1 MNLSMSSKLIVCGVC
16 EYRNINKPSVVWCS
30 ECDEGLCKECQ
41 EHHAASKVSR
51 DHSCVQISEY
61 QKLPANILEIT
72 HNCPKHNEKYQ
83 IFCKK
88 HDSPCCRRC
97 VVESHDQCG
106 GLNAIDDVIQN
117 VKSSNAFLEIEQ
129 MLVEVSENLQRIR
142 KGRQDNIQSLK
153 ENKTKIELEIKETR
167 ILINDH
173 LDKLQESLLKELYA
187 AEEKENKKIS
197 CLISSI
203 QEKEMEIT
211 EYLTNF
217 DKIKQHASDLQTFVA
232 MKHIQQD
239 VSKNEQFIESM
250 LKEDKTNNVTLSF
263 KKEKVFENLPT
274 TLIKM
279 GPIIVDTM
287 SSDITLTRRKNKQA
301 QIMLPSTH
309 VPTIDDIKLT
319 LKQTVNTM
327 GAYITDCSLL
337 PDGRMI
343 FSGYES
349 NKIYVIKTD
358 GSLDFTLQTGS
369 CTSHMHFK
377 EDIQKLVVTSGIEKS
392 ITIIDMKNRKTEKLI
407 QCGSSVYGIAYNNGQ
422 LFYNGYDSGLCVVS
436 LDNDSVTQLENV
448 KLRSNS
454 SIAIWSDQLY
464 YLNIDDSVVCCDLQ
478 GKLKWKSELAS
489 FLRSAQGIAVDNH
502 GRVYISGFYSH
513 NVVVISP
520 DGHKHRVLLLKK
532 DGIKNPQSLFF
543 DRTNN
548 KLLISNQTNEAFLY
562 DVSNK

>member
-263 KKEKVFENLPT
+263 EKENTFENLPT
-274 TLIKM
+274 ALNKMGTIILDTRSSNTTLI
-279 GPIIVDTM
+279 I
-287 SSDITLTRRKNKQA
+287 RKNKQA
-301 QIMLPSTH
+301 QIIVPTTH
-309 VPTIDDIKLT
+309 VPTVDDLKLT
-319 LKQTVNTM
+319 LRQTIKTIGEN
-327 GAYITDCSLL
+327 ITGCSLL

-343 FSGYES
+343 FSCYFSGQI
-349 NKIYVIKTD
+349 NVMKTD
-358 GSLDFTLQTGS
+358 GSLDFTLHPGS
-369 CTSHMHFK
+369 YTSHIHFI
-377 EDIQKLVVTSGIEKS
+377 EDSQKLVVTSGIEKS
-392 ITIIDMKNRKTEKLI
+392 ITTINMKDRKTEKMI
-407 QCGSSVYGIAYNNGQ
+407 QCGSSVYGIVHKDGQ

-436 LDNDSVTQLENV
+436 LDDESVTHLVNDT
-448 KLRSNS
+448 LPSNC

-464 YLNIDDSVVCCDLQ
+464 YINDDDSVVCCDLQ
-478 GKLKWKSELAS
+478 GKLKWKSELKP
-489 FLRSAQGIAVDNH
+489 FLQCAQGIAVDNH
-502 GRVYISGFYSH
+502 GRVYVSGFHSH

-520 DGHKHRVLLLKK
+520 DGNKHRVLLLEK
-532 DGIKNPQSLFF
+532 DGIKNPQALFF

-548 KLLISNQTNEAFLY
+548 KLLIANKRYQAFLY
-562 DVSNK
+562 DVSNC